1 MFTIFVNLLLTD
13 SDTSTNLIDSNKWFN
28 LLLNFYWKQIKNSTP
43 VISEKLITQARDV
56 ENENHTV

>member
-1 MFTIFVNLLLTD
+1 MLTIFVNLLLTD

-43 VISEKLITQARDV
+43 VFSEKLITQARDV